1 MEKRLYIEKEDVCG
15 NSITLKGEE
24 FMHLSKVMRMR
35 VGDTAECFYNG
46 SDIFYCKIE
55 RIEKNSAE
63 LEIVD
68 SYKCIA
74 NPDKEVVLF
83 QALPKLDK
91 LEMVAQ
97 KVCELGVSRIVPFE
111 SRFTVAKPNQN
122 KLDRLEKISISA
134 CKQCGRTALLGIDG
148 TITFKQLLTQIKDFD
163 QVILANETENTNAL
177 NEIKGNKIAIIVG
190 SEGGFAKEE
199 IEELVKAGAISVT
212 LGKRILRTE
221 TASVVLSALVLDR
234 LGELRWKYVC

>member
-1 MEKRLYIEKEDVCG
+1 MEKRFFINKEDIYQ
-15 NSITLKGEE
+15 NKITIKGEE
-24 FMHLSKVMRMR
+24 FGHLYKVMRMR
-35 VGDTAECFYNG
+35 VGDTIECFYDG
-46 SDIFYCKIE
+46 SEIYSCEISKIE
-55 RIEKNSAE
+55 KTFAEATVIE
-63 LEIVD
+63 
-68 SYKCIA
+68 SYPCVA
-74 NPDKEVVLF
+74 NPKKQVTLF

-97 KVCELGVSRIVPFE
+97 KVCELGVSKIVPFE

-122 KLDRLEKISISA
+122 KIERLEKISISA
-134 CKQCGRTALLGIDG
+134 CKQCGRTALLTLEN
-148 TITFKQLLTQIKDFD
+148 TITFKQLLLSLKEFD

-177 NEIKGNKIAIIVG
+177 NEIKGDKVAIIVG

-199 IEELVKAGAISVT
+199 IEELVNVGAISVT

-234 LGELRWKYVC
+234 LGELK